1 MKTFVLWLAKKYIV
15 SAVNDTLVKY
25 KDNVLKITSKITLW
39 TERLEKIILQLK
51 KINARVADGKITKE
65 EIEESMSELDVLV
78 QEF

>member
-1 MKTFVLWLAKKYIV
+1 MKTFVLWLAKKYVV
-15 SAVNDTLVKY
+15 SIVNDTIVKY

-65 EIEESMSELDVLV
+65 EIAESMSELEVLV
-78 QEF
+78 KEF

>member
-1 MKTFVLWLAKKYIV
+1 MKTFVLWLAKKYVV
-15 SAVNDTLVKY
+15 SAVNNTLVKY

-65 EIEESMSELDVLV
+65 DIEESMSELEVLIK
-78 QEF
+78 EF

>member
-1 MKTFVLWLAKKYIV
+1 MKNFVLRLAKKYVV

-25 KDNVLKITSKITLW
+25 KDNVLKITNKITLW

-65 EIEESMSELDVLV
+65 EIEESVSELDVLIK
-78 QEF
+78 EF

>member
-39 TERLEKIILQLK
+39 IERLEKIILQLK

-65 EIEESMSELDVLV
+65 EIAESMSELDVLV
-78 QEF
+78 KEF

>member
-1 MKTFVLWLAKKYIV
+1 MKTFVLWLAKKYVV

-78 QEF
+78 KEF

>member
-1 MKTFVLWLAKKYIV
+1 MKTFVLWLAKKYII

-25 KDNVLKITSKITLW
+25 KDNVLKITNKITIW
-39 TERLEKIILQLK
+39 TERLQKIILQLK

>member
-1 MKTFVLWLAKKYIV
+1 MKNFVLWLAKKYVV

-25 KDNVLKITSKITLW
+25 KDNVLKITSKITIW

>member
-1 MKTFVLWLAKKYIV
+1 MKTFVLWLAKKYVV

-25 KDNVLKITSKITLW
+25 KDNVLKITNKITLW

-65 EIEESMSELDVLV
+65 EIVESMSELDVLV
-78 QEF
+78 KEF

>member
-15 SAVNDTLVKY
+15 SAVNDTIVKY
-25 KDNVLKITSKITLW
+25 KDNVLKITNKITLW

-65 EIEESMSELDVLV
+65 EIVESMSELDVLV
-78 QEF
+78 KEF

>member
-25 KDNVLKITSKITLW
+25 KDNVLKVTNKITLW

>member
-1 MKTFVLWLAKKYIV
+1 MKNFVLWLAKKYIV

-25 KDNVLKITSKITLW
+25 KDNVLKITNTITIW

-65 EIEESMSELDVLV
+65 EIEESMSELEVLV
-78 QEF
+78 KEF

>member
-1 MKTFVLWLAKKYIV
+1 MKNFILWLAKKYVV

-65 EIEESMSELDVLV
+65 EIEESVSELDVLV
-78 QEF
+78 KEF

>member
-1 MKTFVLWLAKKYIV
+1 MKTFVLWLAKKYVI

>member
-1 MKTFVLWLAKKYIV
+1 MKTFVLWLAKKYVI

-78 QEF
+78 KEF

>member
-1 MKTFVLWLAKKYIV
+1 MKNFILWLAKKYVV

-78 QEF
+78 KEF

>member
-1 MKTFVLWLAKKYIV
+1 MKTFVLWLAKKYVI

-25 KDNVLKITSKITLW
+25 KDNVLKITNKITLW

-65 EIEESMSELDVLV
+65 EIEESVSELDVLV
-78 QEF
+78 KEF

>member
-51 KINARVADGKITKE
+51 NINARVADGKITKE
-65 EIEESMSELDVLV
+65 EIAESMSELEVLV
-78 QEF
+78 KEF

>member
-25 KDNVLKITSKITLW
+25 KDNVLKITNKITLW

-65 EIEESMSELDVLV
+65 EIEESMSELEVLV

>member
-1 MKTFVLWLAKKYIV
+1 MKTFVLWLAKKYAV

-65 EIEESMSELDVLV
+65 EIEESVSELDVLV
-78 QEF
+78 KEF

>member
-51 KINARVADGKITKE
+51 KINARVSDGNITKE

-78 QEF
+78 KEF

>member
-25 KDNVLKITSKITLW
+25 KDNVLRITSKITLW

-51 KINARVADGKITKE
+51 KINARVADGQITNE
-65 EIEESMSELDVLV
+65 EIAESMSELEVLV

>member
-25 KDNVLKITSKITLW
+25 KDNVLKITNKITLW

-78 QEF
+78 KEF

>member
-1 MKTFVLWLAKKYIV
+1 MKNFVLWLAKKYVV

-25 KDNVLKITSKITLW
+25 KDNVLKITSKIALW
-39 TERLEKIILQLK
+39 TERLEKIILQRK

-78 QEF
+78 KEF

>member
-1 MKTFVLWLAKKYIV
+1 MKNFVLWLAKKYVV

-25 KDNVLKITSKITLW
+25 KDNVLKITNKITLW

-65 EIEESMSELDVLV
+65 EIEESVSELDVLIK
-78 QEF
+78 EF

>member
-1 MKTFVLWLAKKYIV
+1 MKTFVLWLAKKYVI

-65 EIEESMSELDVLV
+65 EIAESMSELDVLV
-78 QEF
+78 KEF

>member
-25 KDNVLKITSKITLW
+25 KDNVLKITNKITLW

>member
-1 MKTFVLWLAKKYIV
+1 MKTFVLWLAKKYVV

-39 TERLEKIILQLK
+39 TERLEKIMLQLK

>member
-1 MKTFVLWLAKKYIV
+1 MKTFVLWLAKKYVI

-25 KDNVLKITSKITLW
+25 KDNVLKITNKITLW

-78 QEF
+78 KEF

>member
-1 MKTFVLWLAKKYIV
+1 MRNFVLWLAKKYVV

-25 KDNVLKITSKITLW
+25 KDNVIKITSKITLW

-65 EIEESMSELDVLV
+65 EIEESMSELEVLV
-78 QEF
+78 KEF